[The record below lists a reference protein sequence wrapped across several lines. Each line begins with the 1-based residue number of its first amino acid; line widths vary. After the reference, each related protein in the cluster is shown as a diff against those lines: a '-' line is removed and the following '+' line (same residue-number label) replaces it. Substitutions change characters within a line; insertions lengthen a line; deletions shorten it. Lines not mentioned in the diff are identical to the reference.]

1 MKYKW
6 VRSLNQLNQTC
17 LNLQHQQTL
26 FTYIIRCRSC
36 HFIHCKFKKKQK
48 VTFNNNLVFNLRR
61 N

>member
-48 VTFNNNLVFNLRR
+48 V
-61 N
+61 